1 LIPAINLAG
10 PVRPFSVFAAAN
22 AIGLSAIQMTLISI
36 SAAGQSPTIADPTAK
51 AIAEWHMRPR
61 PDEKG
66 GQPMLDAVVGFDA
79 LHAENA
85 SLRERVAQLEHM
97 LCREIVPIPAN
108 WFLSPLQYAIVD
120 ILRKGRLI
128 HQRSLIRAMVTLY
141 PDVSYCER
149 HIYSAIQRLNRKLS
163 AHGYH
168 IRCVTAAGYR
178 FEPLAPVNNGKSRKF
193 TQICA
198 GKSLQS
204 CAHG

>member
-1 LIPAINLAG
+1 
-10 PVRPFSVFAAAN
+10 
-22 AIGLSAIQMTLISI
+22 MTLIFI
-36 SAAGQSPTIADPTAK
+36 SAAGRSLAIADPTAK
-51 AIAEWHMRPR
+51 AIAGWHMRLQS
-61 PDEKG
+61 DTKG
-66 GQPMLDAVVGFDA
+66 GQPMLDTVVGFEA

-85 SLRERVAQLEHM
+85 VLRERVAQLEHM
-97 LCREIVPIPAN
+97 LCREITPIPAN

-141 PDVSYCER
+141 PNISYCER

-178 FEPLAPVNNGKSRKF
+178 FEPHATVNNGQSRKL
-193 TQICA
+193 TEICA
-198 GKSLQS
+198 GRSLQS